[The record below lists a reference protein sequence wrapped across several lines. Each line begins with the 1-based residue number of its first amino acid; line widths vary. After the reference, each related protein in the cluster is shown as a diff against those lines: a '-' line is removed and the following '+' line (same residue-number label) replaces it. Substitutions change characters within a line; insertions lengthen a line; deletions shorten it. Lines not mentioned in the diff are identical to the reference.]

1 MKTEKILDF
10 FANISRT
17 DNILSRKL
25 EWPMNGISWT
35 EFLIL
40 RQIFAK
46 NGKIRRIDLAE
57 NIGLTASGITRI
69 LLPMEKIGLVSRQND
84 ENDKRVSFVILTEA
98 GKIKFYEAKSEVLHF
113 FEKILL
119 HESDKNFENAEV
131 FVNNFSKN
139 L

>member
-1 MKTEKILDF
+1 
-10 FANISRT
+10 
-17 DNILSRKL
+17 
-25 EWPMNGISWT
+25 MNGISWT